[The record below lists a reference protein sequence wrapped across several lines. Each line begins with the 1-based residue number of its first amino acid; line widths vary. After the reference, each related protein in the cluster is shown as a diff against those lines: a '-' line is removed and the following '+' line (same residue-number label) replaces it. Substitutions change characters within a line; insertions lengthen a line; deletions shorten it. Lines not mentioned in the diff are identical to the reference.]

1 MGCPG
6 LATPPPLTPA
16 SVHTH
21 CVSTRVYASRADP
34 LLRSQVRLWEPFCPL
49 KVTLQ
54 LSLSTGPI
62 KTAPDRAPCRPAPP
76 TGLSGL
82 VSSHFT
88 SALRCS
94 GAGTYFCPSLF
105 SVVGTQLPLPRLGCF
120 PLGAWLTAT
129 CQGMPLPRG
138 SPESGYISRPP
149 APVPRAPTTAVTE
162 QPFRLPLSFQWELL
176 GGRGHVNFPLS
187 SPLRQHSARPKA
199 GARGLRNP

>member
-1 MGCPG
+1 M
-6 LATPPPLTPA
+6 
-16 SVHTH
+16 
-21 CVSTRVYASRADP
+21 
-34 LLRSQVRLWEPFCPL
+34 
-49 KVTLQ
+49 
-54 LSLSTGPI
+54 
-62 KTAPDRAPCRPAPP
+62 PCRPAPP

-162 QPFRLPLSFQWELL
+162 QPFRLPLSFQRELL

-187 SPLRQHSARPKA
+187 SPLRQHSARPKQGLGDYGTLREESMTVFQGQARRQNPGGWQFCPSLAVGPWA
-199 GARGLRNP
+199 G